1 MLRATVE
8 CSFCCLYKYI
18 GDQLTR
24 QIMIPFPNISP
35 EIFSIDIFG
44 FELTLRWYSLSYI
57 AGFVIAFQIMKKFA
71 SSPDLWAEMKSPL
84 LDRQLDSLMTYLILS
99 VILGG
104 RIGYVFFYN
113 FGYYAANPLSILR
126 LWDGGMSFH
135 GGFIGVVIAVITF
148 AYINK
153 ISLWSLADLVAVASP
168 PGIMLGRLANFIN
181 AELWGKPTDLPWGVI
196 FPGEAAQSC
205 NKVIGECAR
214 HPSQLYEAFLEG
226 LLLFVLM
233 IFLTRFGVFKLKGFL
248 TGLFLIGYGASRFLV
263 EFFAFLI
270 HSFFQ
275 III

>member
-1 MLRATVE
+1 
-8 CSFCCLYKYI
+8 
-18 GDQLTR
+18 
-24 QIMIPFPNISP
+24 
-35 EIFSIDIFG
+35 
-44 FELTLRWYSLSYI
+44 
-57 AGFVIAFQIMKKFA
+57 
-71 SSPDLWAEMKSPL
+71 
-84 LDRQLDSLMTYLILS
+84 
-99 VILGG
+99 
-104 RIGYVFFYN
+104 
-113 FGYYAANPLSILR
+113 
-126 LWDGGMSFH
+126 MSFH

-263 EFFAFLI
+263 EFFRVPDPQFFSDHNLMGYAY
-270 HSFFQ
+270 SFGSYGVTMGQALSIPLVLVGAIVLYLSVYFYKRNL
-275 III
+275 